1 MAVSP
6 GSALSLNQISLRS
19 RLGGFCPDSLMVSFY
34 GNTRLGVESS
44 ERRINS
50 CKRLRSEIIV
60 GSAND
65 VEERCDMTISNKS
78 ICGAAALAAVLLSA
92 PIFGA
97 TNFVQTNLI
106 ADTPGPRRGVHP
118 NPGGELGSSV
128 PPGAPFSCLAHPT
141 VPHPPLQS
149 SHTPP

>member
-44 ERRINS
+44 ERRINA
-50 CKRLRSEIIV
+50 CKRLRLEIIV

-106 ADTPGPRRGVHP
+106 ADTAGAGAAVLPHT
-118 NPGGELGSSV
+118 LGSCGIPV
-128 PPGAPFSCLAHPT
+128 
-141 VPHPPLQS
+141 
-149 SHTPP
+149 